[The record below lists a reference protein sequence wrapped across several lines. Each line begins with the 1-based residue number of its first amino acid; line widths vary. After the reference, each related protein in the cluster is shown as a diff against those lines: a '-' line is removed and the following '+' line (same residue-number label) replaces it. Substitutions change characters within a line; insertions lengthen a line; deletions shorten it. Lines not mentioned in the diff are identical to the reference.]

1 MRSVKQKTGAV
12 LLAFLLLFST
22 LSFAVEMH
30 YCGDHLVDLGIFRK
44 ASTCMMQA
52 NMPHMDSISSV
63 DEEMMDCCSEIQLV
77 VEGQEDLNAS
87 FETLDLNQ
95 QVFLISF
102 AYTFVLQPELSKEEP
117 INALRHPPPKLVE
130 DLYLLNETFLI

>member
-1 MRSVKQKTGAV
+1 MRSLKQKSGAV
-12 LLAFLLLFST
+12 ALAMLLLFST

-52 NMPHMDSISSV
+52 NMPHQDMASMQED
-63 DEEMMDCCSEIQLV
+63 MMDCCSEIELV

-87 FETLDLNQ
+87 FETLNLQ
-95 QVFLISF
+95 QQAFIVSFSISF
-102 AYTFVLQPELSKEEP
+102 LFKRELSSEEP
-117 INALRHPPPKLVE
+117 IDALRHPPPRIVE
-130 DLYLLNETFLI
+130 DIHLLNETFLI